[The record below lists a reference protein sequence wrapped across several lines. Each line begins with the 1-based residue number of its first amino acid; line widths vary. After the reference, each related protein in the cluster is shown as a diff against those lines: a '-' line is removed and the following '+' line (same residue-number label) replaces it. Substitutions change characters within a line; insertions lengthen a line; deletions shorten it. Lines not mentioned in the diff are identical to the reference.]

1 MPYLILIFGILV
13 ALFAL
18 YRFMVKANIE
28 QVRFLFLV
36 IFAVLYS
43 GVLLFF
49 ALTGRVVISIGL
61 LVFLVPFIVSHFRAK
76 LRAKKDDNEPKN

>member
-1 MPYLILIFGILV
+1 MPYLILIFGFLV

-18 YRFMVKANIE
+18 YRFMVKANVE

-36 IFAVLYS
+36 IFAVLYG

-49 ALTGRVVISIGL
+49 ALTGRIVISIGL
-61 LVFLVPFIVSHFRAK
+61 LVFLVPFIVSHFRFK
-76 LRAKKDDNEPKN
+76 MRAKKDDNEPKN